1 MMKLN
6 TLLKLK
12 AQAPDAILKTLIS
25 TVEREK
31 GSDNPKLPLLRVS
44 FAGGG
49 YASGYL
55 IDFDEREQMLLLA
68 HIAEEK
74 PELMYI
80 RSSILQAVEVL
91 QANDWLHELSDGVIP
106 FEPAPGDVL
115 TGIKLKALLREESAV
130 LSSSV
135 GESIT
140 LKLNLP
146 EDASPADRYYATCL
160 IDDTVT
166 VLTSICKD
174 KFGKAALAEA
184 VTTVSIIP
192 GHENK
197 TSLSGSNLELY
208 FNIERGLKRKFN
220 AKELLES
227 IEKLL

>member
-1 MMKLN
+1 MMKFN

-12 AQAPDAILKTLIS
+12 AKAPDAILKILNS
-25 TVEREK
+25 VVEREK
-31 GSDNPKLPLLRVS
+31 GSDIPKLPLLRVS
-44 FAGGG
+44 LAGGG

-68 HIAEEK
+68 HITEEK

-80 RSSILQAVEVL
+80 RSSALLAVEVL
-91 QANDWLHELSDGVIP
+91 QATDWLHELSDGDIP
-106 FEPAPGDVL
+106 FEPSPGEVI
-115 TGIKLKALLREESAV
+115 TGIKLKALLREESAA

-160 IDDTVT
+160 IDDVVT
-166 VLTSICKD
+166 ALTAICKD
-174 KFGKAALAEA
+174 EFGKEALSEA

-197 TSLSGSNLELY
+197 ASLSGSDLELY
-208 FNIERGLKRKFN
+208 FNIERGLKGKLN
-220 AKELLES
+220 TKELQES